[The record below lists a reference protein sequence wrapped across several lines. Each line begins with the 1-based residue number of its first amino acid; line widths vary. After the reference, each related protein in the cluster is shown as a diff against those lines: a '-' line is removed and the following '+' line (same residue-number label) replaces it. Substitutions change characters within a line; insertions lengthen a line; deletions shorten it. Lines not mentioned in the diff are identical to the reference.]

1 MMATFDAE
9 LSRRID
15 VYLDAIDK
23 VRAWPDSYAK
33 RLCMAILDKRLRKLL
48 ERVPA

>member
-1 MMATFDAE
+1 MFDAE

-15 VYLDAIDK
+15 VYIDAIDK
-23 VRAWPDSYAK
+23 VQAWPDSAVK

-48 ERVPA
+48 KRVPA

>member
-1 MMATFDAE
+1 MATFDAE

-33 RLCMAILDKRLRKLL
+33 RLCMDVLNKTLRKLL
-48 ERVPA
+48 KRVPA

>member
-1 MMATFDAE
+1 MATFDAE

-23 VRAWPDSYAK
+23 VRAWPDSAAK
-33 RLCMAILDKRLRKLL
+33 RLCMAVLDKALRKLL
-48 ERVPA
+48 KRVAA